1 MAESSPSSEELCV
14 ACSSQPFDLTC
25 SCGGKFDFFCI
36 NIHVE
41 EIRLEFEFIQSET
54 GQKLLEL
61 EQAAENNDCA
71 EKRTMVENWRQKR
84 LKDINS
90 LADDALSEIER
101 RENTYEDVAT
111 LRTQYNSLS
120 QNMGRVV
127 HQQLHSMYSLQQK
140 TKEKTDQLEKLP
152 APIQDDI
159 ALDSKLK
166 KKLNPTI
173 FGQNST
179 TTTNTA
185 ESAVVTS
192 ATDEGNNILVNTEQ
206 SGFNLMTNVNTNS
219 PDQSTNVGHIIL
231 APPRTINPPPAAQA
245 EDKTESPQQ
254 DNFNQGLTSNIE
266 LENPI
271 IIPTHNDTFA
281 GTLCCHDSQLLYN
294 NYNPRNGTCHLILVP
309 DVEQPTSRQTIPWAD
324 PDASIG
330 GGDNNWIQDITYSAT
345 LKGYLL
351 LNCSRLRF
359 LRNNR
364 NVLEEFYQFP
374 DRSMKRVT
382 CDDKYIYV
390 LSVGGAT
397 NHYGDEIILLN
408 YDKEEKACKS
418 FRDIISGG
426 RNDATTS
433 TIGEISDFAVN
444 NHGQIML
451 AYRLKHRKQV
461 RLCIF
466 NLLNGGNT
474 WTIVKQLLL
483 NECWDEEKLFTPRME
498 WCEKFRLFVVVEY
511 ITSHLIMLDESGQ
524 VKGESSFTSV
534 QNAEE
539 TPLNISISN
548 NDWICA
554 RYVSSINIHRLSGD
568 RF

>member
-1 MAESSPSSEELCV
+1 
-14 ACSSQPFDLTC
+14 
-25 SCGGKFDFFCI
+25 
-36 NIHVE
+36 
-41 EIRLEFEFIQSET
+41 
-54 GQKLLEL
+54 
-61 EQAAENNDCA
+61 
-71 EKRTMVENWRQKR
+71 
-84 LKDINS
+84 
-90 LADDALSEIER
+90 
-101 RENTYEDVAT
+101 
-111 LRTQYNSLS
+111 
-120 QNMGRVV
+120 
-127 HQQLHSMYSLQQK
+127 
-140 TKEKTDQLEKLP
+140 
-152 APIQDDI
+152 DI
-159 ALDSKLK
+159 ALDIKLK
-166 KKLNPTI
+166 KKLNPNI
-173 FGQNST
+173 VDRNST
-179 TTTNTA
+179 TANTA
-185 ESAVVTS
+185 ESTVVKS
-192 ATDEGNNILVNTEQ
+192 ATNEDNNVLVNTKRTDY
-206 SGFNLMTNVNTNS
+206 NLMTNVNPTS
-219 PDQSTNVGHIIL
+219 PDQSTNIGHIIL
-231 APPRTINPPPAAQA
+231 APSVDINLLPTA
-245 EDKTESPQQ
+245 ETENESESPQQ
-254 DNFNQGLTSNIE
+254 YDFDPGLISNIE
-266 LENPI
+266 MESSI
-271 IIPTHNDTFA
+271 IISTHNDTFA

-294 NYNPRNGTCHLILVP
+294 NYNPRNGTCHLILIP
-309 DVEQPTSRQTIPWAD
+309 DVEQPTARQTIPWND
-324 PDASIG
+324 PDTSIG

-359 LRNNR
+359 LRSNR

-382 CDDKYIYV
+382 CDDSYIYV

-397 NHYGDEIILLN
+397 NRYGDEIILIN
-408 YDKEEKACKS
+408 YDKEEKVCKS
-418 FRDIISGG
+418 FRDIISSG
-426 RNDATTS
+426 RHDVTGS
-433 TIGEISDFAVN
+433 TLGEISDFAAN

-474 WTIVKQLLL
+474 WTTVKQLLL

-498 WCEKFRLFVVVEY
+498 WCEKFRIFVVVEY

-554 RYVSSINIHRLSGD
+554 RYGSSINIHRLNGD